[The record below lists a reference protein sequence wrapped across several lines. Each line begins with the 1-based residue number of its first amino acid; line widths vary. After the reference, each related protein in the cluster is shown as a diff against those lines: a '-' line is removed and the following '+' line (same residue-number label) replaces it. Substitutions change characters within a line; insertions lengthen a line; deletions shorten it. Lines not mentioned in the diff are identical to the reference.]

1 MAPRTT
7 STSEPR
13 ETLSAEQIVAAGVRV
28 ADAEGLDGLSM
39 RRVATELG
47 AGAMSLYRHV
57 SGKDD
62 LVVSMTKTVLAGAPY
77 PDEVPADWREA
88 MRTAAVLDWGIYQAH
103 PWMILT
109 LSSPRYY
116 GADTACLD
124 WMVTALRPLTGDAAL
139 ARTFALS
146 LWSFVQGMSL
156 HRMDRGADTVSTLVP
171 TEPDFHAGLEVVLDG
186 MQATAAARAR
196 PGAE

>member
-1 MAPRTT
+1 
-7 STSEPR
+7 
-13 ETLSAEQIVAAGVRV
+13 
-28 ADAEGLDGLSM
+28 M
-39 RRVATELG
+39 RRVAAELG

-57 SGKDD
+57 SGKDE
-62 LVVSMTKTVLAGAPY
+62 LVVSMTKAVLAGAPY
-77 PDEVPADWREA
+77 PDDIPAGWRQA
-88 MRTAAVLDWGIYQAH
+88 MRTAAALDWGIYQAH

-124 WMVTALRPLTGDAAL
+124 WMVTALRPVTSDAGL

-156 HRMDRGADTVSTLVP
+156 HRMDRGPETSSTLVP
-171 TEPDFHAGLEVVLDG
+171 TEDDFRAGLELLLDG
-186 MQATAAARAR
+186 MAARAQAL
-196 PGAE
+196 G